1 MAAVL
6 RIGNFIQIP
15 VRLEINDAGKDA
27 VFSFHLT
34 AKRLS
39 VDQWREHFTDQ
50 GEHSEQTVKEFLL
63 NHVTGWKG
71 QTLVIDEETDHPSD
85 YTSDNFALMLG
96 VLGVQSVVFA
106 GYLKEVLKA
115 SAPEAKAKN

>member
-15 VRLEINDAGKDA
+15 VRLEINDAGKNA
-27 VFSFHLT
+27 VFSFRLT

-50 GEHSEQTVKEFLL
+50 GEHGEQTIKDFLL
-63 NHVTGWKG
+63 DHVTGWDG
-71 QTLVIDEETDHPSD
+71 QTLVADEDTHQPAAFASNHSGSLSSRS
-85 YTSDNFALMLG
+85 TSARWFTSHRWRAWRSSSLTG
-96 VLGVQSVVFA
+96 
-106 GYLKEVLKA
+106 
-115 SAPEAKAKN
+115 